1 MPRTARQCGK
11 VKSQQ
16 ALIKPMDFITRFDI
30 EIFRLINSSWT
41 APFLDSFMVYVTSKM
56 NFLGVIIIAA
66 VLIWIMGKRQDRLG
80 LIILVVVVLLSD
92 FASNTFKHIFE
103 RIRPCNALEG
113 VSLLVGCGGSF
124 SMPSGHATNIFAA
137 MVFLSAR
144 YRRFWPAFIF
154 IAVIVA
160 YSRVYVGVHFPSD
173 VIAGAFLGGSIALV
187 FFSAERGWLRA
198 KLVAVLEARRKRAES

>member
-1 MPRTARQCGK
+1 
-11 VKSQQ
+11 
-16 ALIKPMDFITRFDI
+16 MDFITRFDI

-137 MVFLSAR
+137 MGFLSAR